1 MKQHVLMFE
10 GFQQGEIFPHA
21 YQRREETSKIA
32 AAKASKIIG
41 ELTMT
46 ASRINDLPKLDQVET
61 KEYMKKYLDS
71 RGVDEADSDIFIA
84 VLKKIGF
91 SPSLS
96 EKKKIDQD
104 GDGDT
109 DFVDAKIAQY
119 KKGGIPKEAAI
130 KKAKIFSKKNS
141 IKDKTSK

>member
-1 MKQHVLMFE
+1 MFE
-10 GFQQGEIFPHA
+10 GFQQGELFPRE
-21 YQRREETSKIA
+21 YQRREETSKVA

-41 ELTMT
+41 ELTIA
-46 ASRINDLPKLDQVET
+46 ASRINDLPKPDQAET

-71 RGVDEADSDIFIA
+71 RGVDEADSDIFID

-91 SPSLS
+91 SSSLS

-119 KKGGIPKEAAI
+119 TKGGIPKDKAV
-130 KKAKIFSKKNS
+130 KKAKVFAKKNMIADS
-141 IKDKTSK
+141 KTDK